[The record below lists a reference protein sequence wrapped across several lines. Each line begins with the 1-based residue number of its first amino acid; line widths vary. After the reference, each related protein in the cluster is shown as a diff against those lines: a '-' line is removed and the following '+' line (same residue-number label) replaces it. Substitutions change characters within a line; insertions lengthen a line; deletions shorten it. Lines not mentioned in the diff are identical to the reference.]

1 MKPIISAA
9 SALACVALTA
19 TAAAQTPELSFDV
32 QYRELD
38 NGLRVVLAPDS
49 SAPTVGIAVYYD
61 VGSRNEVEGRSG
73 FAHLF
78 EHMMFQG
85 SANVGKGEHFQ
96 HVNRNGGRMNGTTSE
111 DRTNYFEVLPS
122 ERLGL
127 GLWLEADRMLSLAI
141 TEDNFENQREVVK
154 EERRLRVDNVP
165 YVPGWL
171 YFYSFAFQSFE
182 YSHSV
187 IGSMDDLDAAELS
200 DVQDFFEL
208 YYAPNNAV
216 LGLAGDFDVDEAM
229 QQVELYFGHI
239 GRGVEPPPVTIV
251 EPAQTAYLEREIE
264 DALAT
269 SDALIMGWHVPPMD
283 HEDAAAIDLL
293 ATIAGSG
300 QTSRLYSRLVT
311 DDEIAL
317 EIEAYNESRR
327 GPGVFTVWAVT
338 RDSEPEAMRDA
349 IREEMLG
356 LAGTISEDEL
366 SRALEQAA
374 RSSVSRVE
382 TNLGRAMTIA
392 RDELYFGDPDRINSK
407 LDSYA
412 AVTVDD
418 LNRVAATYFTAE
430 NCDALI
436 IRVAADD
443 DMESA
448 GDEAN
453 TAEAL

>member
-1 MKPIISAA
+1 
-9 SALACVALTA
+9 
-19 TAAAQTPELSFDV
+19 
-32 QYRELD
+32 
-38 NGLRVVLAPDS
+38 
-49 SAPTVGIAVYYD
+49 
-61 VGSRNEVEGRSG
+61 
-73 FAHLF
+73 
-78 EHMMFQG
+78 
-85 SANVGKGEHFQ
+85 
-96 HVNRNGGRMNGTTSE
+96 
-111 DRTNYFEVLPS
+111 
-122 ERLGL
+122 
-127 GLWLEADRMLSLAI
+127 
-141 TEDNFENQREVVK
+141 
-154 EERRLRVDNVP
+154 
-165 YVPGWL
+165 
-171 YFYSFAFQSFE
+171 
-182 YSHSV
+182 
-187 IGSMDDLDAAELS
+187 
-200 DVQDFFEL
+200 
-208 YYAPNNAV
+208 
-216 LGLAGDFDVDEAM
+216 M